1 MTSFP
6 LKKKQHGVT
15 LVELMIALAIGLF
28 MTIIIATLYQS
39 MRGSFRYQE
48 DFARL
53 QENGRFAMEA
63 ITRDVRMAGYNGCGS
78 LTTFA
83 NVVNGGSSSPFI
95 NFTAPVIGYEGG
107 VSTFPSAIT
116 AAGSIAGTDAI
127 VLMGVDSSNELVVQD
142 HNVNS
147 AQINTNTHSIPA
159 GEILLIT
166 DCAHTAVFQMT
177 GPASSTKTNVVHNT
191 GTGTPGNCTKL
202 LGGNCGSAKTYQF
215 KPGASLMR
223 LYSNAYFIAAS
234 SAGGGNSL
242 YVLSLT
248 GQTNGTPVKR
258 ELIQGVENMQITYG
272 IDSNTNR
279 SADVFKAAND
289 VTDWSKVVS
298 VRVSLLVASTKD
310 GISTA
315 PQVYEYNG
323 TAEITA
329 SDRKIR
335 KVFTETA
342 TVRNRTP

>member
-6 LKKKQHGVT
+6 LTKEQHGIT

-28 MTIIIATLYQS
+28 MTAIIAGLYLS

-53 QENGRFAMEA
+53 QENGRFAMDA
-63 ITRDVRMAGYNGCGS
+63 ITRDIRMAGYNGCGD

-83 NVVNGGSSSPFI
+83 NVVNGGSSSPFL
-95 NFTAPVIGYEGG
+95 NFATPVIGYEGG
-107 VSTFPSAIT
+107 VSTFPSALT
-116 AAGSIAGTDAI
+116 GAGIIAGTDAI
-127 VLMGVDSSNELVVQD
+127 VLLGIDPSNELVVQS
-142 HNVNS
+142 HNPPS
-147 AQINTNTHSIPA
+147 AQINTNTHNLPA

-191 GTGTPGNCTKL
+191 GTGAPGNCTKY
-202 LGGNCGSAKTYQF
+202 LGASCGAEKSYQF
-215 KPGASLMR
+215 KPGSSLLR
-223 LYSNAYFIAAS
+223 IYSNAYFIAAS
-234 SAGGGNSL
+234 SVGNGRSL

-248 GQTNGTPVKR
+248 GQTNGTPEKR

-272 IDSNTNR
+272 IDSNGDR
-279 SADVFKAAND
+279 SADSFASANS
-289 VTDWSKVVS
+289 VADWSKVVS
-298 VRVSLLVASTKD
+298 VRVSLLVTSLKD
-310 GISTA
+310 NISSSV
-315 PQVYEYNG
+315 QSYEYNG
-323 TAEITA
+323 TNTTA